1 MKRFTRVNMAKYY
14 VHNKYPYNHV
24 KNFIKQVEYM
34 DLEGIN
40 WYL

>member
-1 MKRFTRVNMAKYY
+1 MIRFTLFDMSKYHM
-14 VHNKYPYNHV
+14 HNKYPYNHV